1 MIRRTTIINPGRLP
15 VSQIT
20 DRAKRYRAQHP
31 DVVPPPPKRCNY
43 CGGRRNVGVEHISG
57 DEADGSPE
65 NLMWS
70 CKRCN
75 AIVAAVVKRAGLGRR
90 VNQYNPRRN
99 AGKQTRASQMRDYG
113 NAIKVMRGDFEGDVS
128 AAVATIRATPRA
140 IRSAYTSRAWPV
152 RRQMYGQSGRR
163 QGKLFDEVPF

>member
-1 MIRRTTIINPGRLP
+1 VGVIRRTTIINPGWLP
-15 VSQIT
+15 ASQIT

-31 DVVPPPPKRCNY
+31 DVRPPAPKRCNY
-43 CGGRRNVGVEHISG
+43 CGSRRNVGVEHISG
-57 DEADGSPE
+57 DEADDSPE

-70 CKRCN
+70 CKTCN

-90 VNQYNPRRN
+90 VNQYNP
-99 AGKQTRASQMRDYG
+99 GKQSRASQMRDYG
-113 NAIKVMRGDFEGDVS
+113 NAIKVMRGDFEGDV
-128 AAVATIRATPRA
+128 AAAMATIRATPRA

-163 QGKLFDEVPF
+163 QGKLFDDVPF